1 MPRFGPAQAQLRRP
15 AAAADKI
22 RDPVAHFRCLPA
34 NGGEYHCSV
43 YLWNMKRFAKH
54 LLLWTGYALVEYVA
68 NLPHYPDPQELL
80 RQTLFFLPVIALPFY
95 LVAYG
100 LVPRLLW
107 KGQKTLFWL
116 SCALVFL
123 LVMLIRLQWT
133 NWYAWLNEGIA
144 FDLPL
149 SKISKNLFRDYA
161 VIGFAVALKV
171 IRDWDKKDRLATR
184 LQQEKREAE
193 LQFLRAQI
201 HPHFLFNTLNNL
213 YGLALT
219 QSPHTADSILRLS
232 GLLDF
237 MLYQCNAD
245 RIPVEKEL
253 ELIRHYLELERLR
266 FGSRL
271 QLAFRHP
278 ATETG
283 LSVAPLLLLPFV
295 ENAFKH
301 GASQTNDTVSI
312 KITLA
317 AEQQTLH
324 FRVENTK
331 PRQGQGLPEAS
342 HGIGLQNIEKRLR
355 LLYPGKYQIQ
365 IRDEPDVFTADLKLD
380 V

>member
-1 MPRFGPAQAQLRRP
+1 
-15 AAAADKI
+15 
-22 RDPVAHFRCLPA
+22 
-34 NGGEYHCSV
+34 
-43 YLWNMKRFAKH
+43 MKRFALH
-54 LLLWTGYALVEYVA
+54 VLLWAGYALVEYVA
-68 NLPHYPDPQELL
+68 NLPHYNDPQELV

-95 LVAYG
+95 LIAYG

-107 KGQKTLFWL
+107 RGQKTLFWL

-123 LVMLIRLQWT
+123 LVMVVRLQWT
-133 NWYAWLNEGIA
+133 NWYAWLNEGIT

-171 IRDWDKKDRLATR
+171 IRDWDKKDRLASR
-184 LQQEKREAE
+184 LQLEKRDAE

-237 MLYQCNAD
+237 MLYQCNAE

-253 ELIRHYLELERLR
+253 ELIGHYLELERLR
-266 FGSRL
+266 FGRRL
-271 QLAFRHP
+271 QLEFRHP
-278 ATETG
+278 KSETG
-283 LSVAPLLLLPFV
+283 ALLAPLLLLPFV

-301 GASQTNDTVSI
+301 GASQTNDAVFI
-312 KITLA
+312 NIRLA
-317 AEQQTLH
+317 VEQHTLH
-324 FRVENTK
+324 FRVENSK
-331 PRQGQGLPEAS
+331 PRQRPAAVETS
-342 HGIGLQNIEKRLR
+342 HGIGLQNIEKRLA
-355 LLYPGKYQIQ
+355 LLYPGHYQIQ
-365 IRDEPDVFTADLKLD
+365 VRDAADTFTVDLKLD